1 MDNVSAKLNQAVG
14 AIKKKDYARAREI
27 LKAVIKSDPNTVEAW
42 LLYAR
47 VAPDTEQARQALEW
61 ALKLDPTSPLG
72 LKMMGQL
79 EEAQEQASQS
89 RPTQPRPASPD
100 LREEPNPLEAGR
112 SDDLQ
117 ERTDDAKSQAQ
128 RRNSGDESRL
138 PEKQAKRAGGSIN
151 FTWVAI
157 IIIICLLSVGA
168 FLLLQDSTDIGGL
181 FEAAPTPTSDE
192 LFAVIYRNIQAA
204 NAEDVTAYMDTIH
217 SNSPLYDQ
225 TENALR
231 MAISTYDL
239 SYSTS
244 NLSVEELS
252 RKEARVHFFLTT
264 RKISGPA
271 FRDNTI
277 EGVFVLRPED
287 GVWKIY
293 QQETLEVTF
302 LN

>member
-1 MDNVSAKLNQAVG
+1 
-14 AIKKKDYARAREI
+14 
-27 LKAVIKSDPNTVEAW
+27 
-42 LLYAR
+42 
-47 VAPDTEQARQALEW
+47 
-61 ALKLDPTSPLG
+61 
-72 LKMMGQL
+72 
-79 EEAQEQASQS
+79 
-89 RPTQPRPASPD
+89 
-100 LREEPNPLEAGR
+100 LEAGR

-117 ERTDDAKSQAQ
+117 ERTDDAKSRAQ

-157 IIIICLLSVGA
+157 LIIICLLSVGA
-168 FLLLQDSTDIGGL
+168 FLLLQDSTDVGGL